1 MLTTAY
7 PRYWTEGLGER
18 VREEALRQYPKGY
31 KIDTSISQEFNAIAL
46 AWNQDVKG
54 FSRSGCKCRDSR
66 RKFIIHP
73 KELSTLV
80 RWLFESGGE
89 DASNIAANICG
100 NLGIELT

>member
-1 MLTTAY
+1 MLATAC

-18 VREEALRQYPKGY
+18 VREEALRQCSKGY
-31 KIDTSISQEFNAIAL
+31 EIDTKISQEYNAIAL

-54 FSRSGCKCRDSR
+54 FSRSGCRVRDSR
-66 RKFIIHP
+66 RKFTIHP

-89 DASNIAANICG
+89 DAGNIAANICS
-100 NLGIELT
+100 NLGIELI